1 MDPKTQAPAP
11 EPGAIFANAT
21 LINDEGYSEIVPG
34 APVPAAPAPASQEAV
49 PAQPTPLPTPPPLAV
64 VPPPGQPE
72 PQWYDGLPEFTLPE
86 LPTGT
91 SATDDGLPDVTMT
104 EEQKQFLRECLKD
117 TETYIACN
125 ESIMFNIE
133 QDKIDHVAVLE
144 AMCIKILDSNVH
156 KDRNIKLGIC
166 NILLQRVQSMTP
178 ISRGAQQRLNATLFP
193 KE

>member
-1 MDPKTQAPAP
+1 MSLIPIFFTGINLQRMITYLSNRRPPDVCDPIT
-11 EPGAIFANAT
+11 AT
-21 LINDEGYSEIVPG
+21 VLDMLTCKL
-34 APVPAAPAPASQEAV
+34 Q
-49 PAQPTPLPTPPPLAV
+49 LCL
-64 VPPPGQPE
+64 
-72 PQWYDGLPEFTLPE
+72 
-86 LPTGT
+86 
-91 SATDDGLPDVTMT
+91 SATGLIPFKGKPHMVYPYHMMT